1 MCEKEE
7 NNKYERIVL
16 CAASAY
22 SKKYYLNPFFQ
33 KLPEGIKNELQIMCV
48 TFTEDVG
55 GIITMYFDETGSLHI
70 ETSAEEYDPTY
81 DEIGADLGIKKMR
94 QKRADVLEGI
104 ETYFRVVALGQPLE

>member
-1 MCEKEE
+1 MNE
-7 NNKYERIVL
+7 NNEQNNDERIVL
-16 CAASAY
+16 CAASSY

-33 KLPEGIKNELQIMCV
+33 KLPQGIRNELMIMCV

-55 GIITMYFDETGSLHI
+55 GIITMYFDETGFLHI
-70 ETSAEEYDPTY
+70 ETSAKEYDPAY

>member
-1 MCEKEE
+1 MSEENKEE
-7 NNKYERIVL
+7 NRIVL

-22 SKKYYLNPFFQ
+22 SKKYYLNPFFN
-33 KLPEGIKNELQIMCV
+33 KLPDGIKNELQIMCV

-70 ETSAEEYDPTY
+70 ETAAEEYDPSY

-94 QKRADVLEGI
+94 KNRADTLEGV
-104 ETYFRVVALGQPLE
+104 ETYFKVVALGQPLE